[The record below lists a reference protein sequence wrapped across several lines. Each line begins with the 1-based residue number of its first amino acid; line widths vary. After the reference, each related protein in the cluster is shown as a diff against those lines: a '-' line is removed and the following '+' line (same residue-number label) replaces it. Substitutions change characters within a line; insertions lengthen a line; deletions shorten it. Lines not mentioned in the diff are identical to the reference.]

1 MKAKE
6 LIELL
11 QRVDG
16 DTKIMVWGEC
26 NPRRPVT
33 LWDWTDT
40 HGAVVLVEIEKQDWV
55 DMNLPY
61 AEENR
66 NENFKMRK
74 S

>member
-66 NENFKMRK
+66 NE

>member
-16 DTKIMVWGEC
+16 DTKIMVWGNCESR
-26 NPRRPVT
+26 NPIT

-40 HGAVVLVEIEKQDWV
+40 HGAVVLVEV
-55 DMNLPY
+55 DTQNY
-61 AEENR
+61 GGGNR
-66 NENFKMRK
+66 K
-74 S
+74 

>member
-40 HGAVVLVEIEKQDWV
+40 HGAVVLVETDKQEWV
-55 DMNLPY
+55 NRNLQY
-61 AEENR
+61 TEENR
-66 NENFKMRK
+66 NE